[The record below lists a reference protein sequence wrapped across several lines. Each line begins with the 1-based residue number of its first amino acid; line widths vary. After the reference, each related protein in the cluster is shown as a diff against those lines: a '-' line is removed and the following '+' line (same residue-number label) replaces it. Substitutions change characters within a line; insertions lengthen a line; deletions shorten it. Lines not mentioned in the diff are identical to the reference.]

1 MASPTHET
9 IISVMLAVPD
19 TPKAVAWYK
28 KALGAG
34 LLWSLGSVAGLEID
48 GAPFFL
54 HQPVKDSFDSPKAIG
69 TTTARVEVFVD
80 EPDELIARAVEA
92 GATGGDI
99 ENLDSSRLCTGLG
112 HGIRAPS
119 CSALSAIGPQRT
131 PKLRQTPFSTDEA

>member
-19 TPKAVAWYK
+19 TSKAVAWYK
-28 KALGAG
+28 KALGAD

-54 HQPVKDSFDSPKAIG
+54 HQPVKDRFDSPKEIG

-80 EPDELIARAVEA
+80 EPDELIARAVAA

-99 ENLDSSRLCTGLG
+99 ENYAAPWGTHRQGGFTDPFG
-112 HGIRAPS
+112 HIWLVGDKSP
-119 CSALSAIGPQRT
+119 LNQFHG
-131 PKLRQTPFSTDEA
+131 